1 LEWFACPVLKN
12 PLVVGAGVLAM
23 PLALSHMGIL
33 LGTIV
38 IIWAGATAGFGLY
51 LQTRCA
57 RYLERGSSS
66 FFALSQITYPRASII
81 FDGAIAIK
89 CFGVG
94 VSYLIIIGDLMP
106 GVVQGLNSN
115 IAQSSF
121 LLDRHFWIT
130 AFMYVESDL
139 QA

>member
-1 LEWFACPVLKN
+1 
-12 PLVVGAGVLAM
+12 M

-38 IIWAGATAGFGLY
+38 ILWAGITAGFGLY

-57 RYLERGSSS
+57 RFLERGQSS
-66 FFALSQITYPRASII
+66 FFALSQITYPRASVI
-81 FDGAIAIK
+81 FDAAIAVK

-106 GVVQGLNSN
+106 GVIEGITQDSGAAAS
-115 IAQSSF
+115 
-121 LLDRHFWIT
+121 LLDRRFWVT
-130 AFMYVESDL
+130 AFM
-139 QA
+139 